1 MTSTRNLLAYSIHI
15 VRTGAFVATT
25 RDPMLTMLSIGV
37 EKLYKLTL
45 GLIAL
50 DVNGQWPSAAVM
62 KASGH
67 KLGDMHQEV
76 ISELRQRTQSKSQY
90 VRGLL
95 AEVESDPVV
104 IPVIDALDMYG
115 RRGRFYYLDQLG
127 ESPQPVSPDDAWQ
140 KIELAALTDPDV
152 AALYSRVNANIGNHE
167 MWNEFMLA
175 LNERIAVAVERI
187 WIMIASSG
195 INHALGETGTTFG
208 FEVQPSA
215 VGRQL
220 GQSIHPRA
228 TAPDASP
235 SAAESNFLDA

>member
-1 MTSTRNLLAYSIHI
+1 MALANLNQKQTIALREEMTSTRNLLAYGIHV

-25 RDPMLTMLSIGV
+25 RDPILTMLSIGV

-50 DVNGQWPSAAVM
+50 DISKQWPSDSVM
-62 KASGH
+62 KANGH
-67 KLGDMHQEV
+67 KLGDMHQKV
-76 ISELRQRTQSKSQY
+76 IAELRERTRSKSQY
-90 VRGLL
+90 IRGLL

-104 IPVIDALDMYG
+104 IPVIEALDMYG

-127 ESPQPVSPDDAWQ
+127 KSPQTVSPDDAWQ

-152 AALYSRVNANIGNHE
+152 ATLYSSVNANIGNNE

-187 WIMIASSG
+187 WVMIARSG
-195 INHALGETGTTFG
+195 MNHALGETGTTFG

-215 VGRQL
+215 VGRQ
-220 GQSIHPRA
+220 
-228 TAPDASP
+228 
-235 SAAESNFLDA
+235 